1 MLHWPPILWLLSN
14 VSSGKQFLNI
24 SVLNLRGKHK
34 NLNLRLSLSSK
45 ILYHLDDTQIP
56 LRCFG
61 ASMFRYKEKSK
72 IQAPSA
78 GFHPSNS
85 KSLFT
90 QAKLETRPF
99 NSQKWLIFIISL
111 KYLYIIQQTGD
122 ENTHT
127 YQVEFVILI

>member
-1 MLHWPPILWLLSN
+1 MLWCKYVQIQGEKQN
-14 VSSGKQFLNI
+14 TSSLG
-24 SVLNLRGKHK
+24 
-34 NLNLRLSLSSK
+34 
-45 ILYHLDDTQIP
+45 
-56 LRCFG
+56 
-61 ASMFRYKEKSK
+61 
-72 IQAPSA
+72 

-127 YQVEFVILI
+127 YQVDLGIYDFHIFLTIQLEFVILI

>member
-1 MLHWPPILWLLSN
+1 MLWCKYVQIQGEKQN
-14 VSSGKQFLNI
+14 TSSLG
-24 SVLNLRGKHK
+24 
-34 NLNLRLSLSSK
+34 
-45 ILYHLDDTQIP
+45 
-56 LRCFG
+56 
-61 ASMFRYKEKSK
+61 
-72 IQAPSA
+72 

-99 NSQKWLIFIISL
+99 NSQKWLIFIIINYLSL

>member
-1 MLHWPPILWLLSN
+1 MWKTSKFCCTDLWPILWLLSN
-14 VSSGKQFLNI
+14 VSSEKQFLNI
-24 SVLNLRGKHK
+24 SVLNLRGKGK

-45 ILYHLDDTQIP
+45 ILYHLDDTQVP
-56 LRCFG
+56 PRCFG

-78 GFHPSNS
+78 ASTPVTLRAYSHF
-85 KSLFT
+85 
-90 QAKLETRPF
+90 
-99 NSQKWLIFIISL
+99 QKWLIFIISL